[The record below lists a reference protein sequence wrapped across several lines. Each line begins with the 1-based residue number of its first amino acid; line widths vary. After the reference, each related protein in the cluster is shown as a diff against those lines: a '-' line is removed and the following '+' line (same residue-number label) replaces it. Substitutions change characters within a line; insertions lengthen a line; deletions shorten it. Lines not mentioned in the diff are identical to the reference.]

1 MKCFLIDDDEDDR
14 DIFALALTRANA
26 DSTFITATNG
36 EDALDVLRKQPDF
49 VPDYIFLDLN
59 MPLMDG
65 RACLTEL
72 RKQARLDSV
81 PIIIFT
87 TSSYSKDIEDTLQL
101 GASHY
106 LVKPTSLSEL
116 VSILTSFF
124 EGKLSGYRLSL

>member
-14 DIFALALTRANA
+14 DIFELALTRANA

-36 EDALDVLRKQPDF
+36 EDALNVLRKQPDF

-72 RKQARLDSV
+72 RKQARLDNV

-87 TSSYSKDIEDTLQL
+87 TSSYSKDIQDTMNL

>member
-14 DIFALALTRANA
+14 DIFELALIRANA
-26 DSTFITATNG
+26 DSTFVTANNG

-65 RACLTEL
+65 RACLAEL

-87 TSSYSKDIEDTLQL
+87 TSSYSKDIEDTMHL